1 MSFSGKTIE
10 TGYFFRGTSG
20 PWKNWNWGD
29 VTVGA
34 GAEIGYADTNNIY
47 SIDFAG
53 KEISIRFDN
62 GDINNVGVFS
72 NYSRNGPV
80 IKDFYDVLNP
90 MIGFTLKTNMHG
102 LTKSDITVWD
112 NELRIDWRGTSFT
125 SSTYVLISVKFK
137 YEEIT
142 GTTGNDIRKGTKYD
156 DILYGKKGA
165 DILTGGKGADHFI
178 FSTGDTGKTKATADL
193 IKDFKP
199 AEFDVIDISRY
210 DGNSTKVGIQD
221 FKFIGTDKFSK
232 TIGELRYAK
241 VGSETHITGDMNG
254 DGKVDMMIRLSGKID
269 LTADH
274 FIF

>member
-10 TGYFFRGTSG
+10 TGYFFRGTTG
-20 PWKNWNWGD
+20 PWKNWNWGN
-29 VTVGA
+29 VTVGV
-34 GAEIGYADTNNIY
+34 GAEIDYADTNNIY

-62 GDINNVGVFS
+62 GDINNVSVFS

-142 GTTGNDIRKGTKYD
+142 GTNGNDIRKGTKYD